1 MVKLVAT
8 DMDGTFLTSKGYYD
22 NQRLHNVLE
31 KFEKNNILFVAASG
45 RSMLALEKMFAPHAD
60 KMAFIAENGTL
71 VKVGEKTV
79 FESGLTKPE
88 FLEITDTLIE
98 SPYMTGYDFLLS
110 GEKGAYLHPKA
121 SDEYLEFISHY
132 YENVQRVDNLANVT
146 DNILKVTANFAADT
160 VRNGEAWFNQR
171 IDFVKAVTTGFKSI
185 DIILSDVNKR
195 TGLEAL
201 CESYGLSA
209 AEVVAFGDNLN
220 DYEML
225 EFAGRAVAT
234 QNARQ
239 EIKEI
244 SSEIIGHC
252 DEESV
257 MTYMEG
263 LVD

>member
-31 KFEKNNILFVAASG
+31 KFEKNDMLFVAASG

-79 FESGLTKPE
+79 FESGLTKPQ

-146 DNILKVTANFAADT
+146 DNILKVTANFAEDT
-160 VRNGEAWFNQR
+160 VRKGEAWFNQR

-201 CESYGLSA
+201 CDSYGLSA

-252 DEESV
+252 NEESV
-257 MTYMEG
+257 MAYMEG